1 MNHEHNSHAKVTS
14 KKQEGIFFLT
24 ILLCSV
30 NEQEHKQIVIWGKKK
45 DEARHCFLGW
55 VLLVFYKPGK
65 RFLLLLQGT
74 TGHPTMKQMYDWLS
88 GYSTMFCKIHM
99 VPHWS
104 HLVSHNLAP
113 LLILFQLS
121 RKHTNSGPAPTND
134 SHVFCAGKITGIS
147 SSETI
152 RILQG
157 STWSWF
163 TFTPTLKK
171 WHGER

>member
-65 RFLLLLQGT
+65 RFLLLQGT

-88 GYSTMFCKIHM
+88 GYSTMFCQIHM

-152 RILQG
+152 RFLQG